1 MGLTFASKLAGM
13 SFKKGDKVI
22 FVNDTGRGKVLD
34 VLSDGMLVVEDENGF
49 DYRVKPS
56 EVMKEQGNLNKVI
69 DQIDEYDVLVAAS
82 KDQQKMSKLDQQ
94 ILHAEPYA
102 KYSPDVMEVDLHI
115 ENLVDLPKKLEP
127 GQIVETQLRVF
138 ERMLEKA
145 IEQRKR
151 KAIFIHGVGQGVLR
165 AEIRKLLEYYPNVI
179 VQDASYKEYGYGATE
194 VVIRQR

>member
-1 MGLTFASKLAGM
+1 M